1 MNSVIKIV
9 LAYHLELWCTD
20 DAGNR
25 TSNIRRTSMSGLV
38 TRRYFEEKAK
48 RLGLRT
54 NTAPEVIWR
63 QWPKEWDEAIEAVE
77 RRDYRLYGAMQ
88 KQMRQQDE

>member
-1 MNSVIKIV
+1 
-9 LAYHLELWCTD
+9 
-20 DAGNR
+20 
-25 TSNIRRTSMSGLV
+25 
-38 TRRYFEEKAK
+38 
-48 RLGLRT
+48 
-54 NTAPEVIWR
+54 VIWR